1 MESGR
6 KSLSEVFTGDKFFS
20 IPYYQRAYAW
30 GDKQLKDFFEDFNT
44 QYADNYYYG
53 TVLLHE
59 LKEKKKGR
67 YEYFDI
73 VDGQQRLTTLIIFV
87 SCIIKRMEELN
98 YTTEDCDDLRRKFI
112 CTKDGN
118 YILKIQSEDNDFF
131 DTYILGDS
139 NEPQIHNPSQSKL
152 LNAKNKF
159 NDLLHECKQ
168 ERLDSFIEK
177 IYSTNL
183 LVYLIM
189 SKIESAMIF
198 ETTNDRGKPLTNLEK
213 TKSYLMYKACVLTED
228 ADQLIDTIQS
238 RFNAIYR
245 SYTNIE
251 HIFPNEESILQYSFI
266 ANSKWGNSKK
276 YQKEYQHYMEI
287 MKDKVDDYIMKNDAC
302 GLNKYINQYT
312 LQIKDSFETF
322 EVMMK
327 NPCNEL
333 RDVQVLGNIA
343 NFYPLLL
350 KTFALDLT
358 TNKSHF
364 KEICH
369 LCEIFSFRTYVI
381 MKYFAS
387 KAQTTIYTMARDF
400 NGNFDELKSKFIGL
414 IIREEFNDNKFIEK
428 LCSKNFY
435 KDYDTIERNYFY
447 WKYENYLRLNEQP
460 IGTLMTHDDLT
471 QKENKKLKLTAEHI
485 VAQNNEKEKMRIIT
499 KDLCVQ
505 VGRQSLFEKEYLH
518 TIGNLTLDPQSANS
532 SKGNNDVS
540 VKMSKY
546 FVKSQYKS
554 QLELQDFLDKGN
566 KWTINSIL
574 KRRDKLLEFAK
585 KTWCDFKQFGNIK
598 PQNNIIIEDNREN
611 YDNN

>member
-30 GDKQLKDFFEDFNT
+30 EDKQLKDFFEDFNT
-44 QYADNYYYG
+44 KYADNYYYG

-59 LKEKKKGR
+59 LKKKGR

-87 SCIIKRMEELN
+87 SCIVKRMEDLQ
-98 YTTEDCDDLRRKFI
+98 YSDEDCDDLKRKFI
-112 CTKDGN
+112 KTKDGN
-118 YILKIQSEDNDFF
+118 FILKIQSEDNDFF
-131 DTYILGDS
+131 DTYVLGSES
-139 NEPQIHNPSQSKL
+139 NPVINNPSQSKL

-159 NDLLHECKQ
+159 NNWLQKCEKEQVDA
-168 ERLDSFIEK
+168 FIEK

-189 SKIESAMIF
+189 SNIESAMIF

-213 TKSYLMYKACVLTED
+213 TKSYLMYKSCVLTED
-228 ADQLIDTIQS
+228 ASQLIETIQS
-238 RFNAIYR
+238 RFNEIYR

-266 ANSKWGNSKK
+266 ANSKWENSKK

-287 MKDKVDDYIMKNDAC
+287 MKDKVDEYIRKNDAE

-312 LQIKDSFETF
+312 LQIKDSFKTF
-322 EVMMK
+322 ESMMK
-327 NPCNEL
+327 NPCDEL
-333 RDVQVLGNIA
+333 KDIQVLGNVA

-350 KTFALDLT
+350 KTYSLDKT
-358 TNKSHF
+358 ENKSQF
-364 KEICH
+364 MEICH

-400 NGNFDELKSKFIGL
+400 DGDFDELKSKFIGL
-414 IIREEFNDNKFIEK
+414 ITDEEFNDDKFIEK

-435 KDYDTIERNYFY
+435 NDYYAIERNYFY

-460 IGTLMTHDDLT
+460 VGTLMTHEDLT

-485 VAQNNEKEKMRIIT
+485 VAQSNEKEKMRIIT
-499 KDLCVQ
+499 KNLCVQ
-505 VGRQSLFEKEYLH
+505 VGRQSSFEKEYLH

-532 SKGNNDVS
+532 SKGKNDVS
-540 VKMSKY
+540 IKMSKY
-546 FVKSQYKS
+546 FVRSQYKS

-566 KWTINSIL
+566 KWTISSIT

-585 KTWCDFKQFGNIK
+585 NTWCNFKQFGKIK
-598 PQNNIIIEDNREN
+598 PKSNLSIEDE
-611 YDNN
+611 

>member
-44 QYADNYYYG
+44 KYADNYYYG

-59 LKEKKKGR
+59 LKEKKKDR

-87 SCIIKRMEELN
+87 SCIIKRMEELG
-98 YTTEDCDDLRRKFI
+98 YPVEECDDLRRKFI
-112 CTKDGN
+112 CTINGN

-131 DTYILGDS
+131 YTYILGDS
-139 NEPQIHNPSQSKL
+139 KEPQIHNPSQAKL

-159 NDLLHECKQ
+159 NNLLRECKKDQ
-168 ERLDSFIEK
+168 LDSFIEK
-177 IYSTNL
+177 ICKTNL

-189 SKIESAMIF
+189 SSIESAMIF

-213 TKSYLMYKACVLTED
+213 TKSYLMYKACVLTDD
-228 ADQLIDTIQS
+228 AEQLIDTIQS
-238 RFNAIYR
+238 RFNEIYR

-266 ANSKWGNSKK
+266 ANSKWGKSNK

-287 MKDKVDDYIMKNDAC
+287 MKDKVDDYIKKGDVC

-312 LQIKDSFETF
+312 LQIKESFEAF
-322 EVMMK
+322 EKMME

-350 KTFALDLT
+350 KTFTSDST
-358 TNKSHF
+358 DDKIHF
-364 KEICH
+364 KEICR

-400 NGNFDELKSKFIGL
+400 DGNFDELKSKLIGL
-414 IIREEFNDNKFIEK
+414 IAREEFNDNKFIEK
-428 LCSKNFY
+428 LCSKTFY
-435 KDYDTIERNYFY
+435 KDYYTIERNYFY
-447 WKYENYLRLNEQP
+447 WKYENYLRLQAQP
-460 IGTLMTHDDLT
+460 KGTLMTHDVLT
-471 QKENKKLKLTAEHI
+471 QKENKKLKLTTEHI
-485 VAQNNEKEKMRIIT
+485 VAQNNEKEKTRIIP
-499 KDLCVQ
+499 KNLRIQ
-505 VGRQSLFEKEYLH
+505 VGRQASFEKEYLH
-518 TIGNLTLDPQSANS
+518 TIGNLTLDAQSANS

-546 FVKSQYKS
+546 FTRSQYKS
-554 QLELQDFLDKGN
+554 QLELQDFIDKGD
-566 KWTINSIL
+566 KWTINSLI
-574 KRRDKLLEFAK
+574 KRRDKLLDFAK
-585 KTWCDFKQFGNIK
+585 KTWCDFKQFGDIK
-598 PQNNIIIEDNREN
+598 PQNNIVIEDNVEN